1 MRRLL
6 AAMLASGALLSA
18 PDAGDVHATAPW
30 VGDRLLADLGEKG
43 STTPSPVE
51 APHGCPAE
59 MVEIVGDYCP
69 AVEQYCAQ
77 YIDQKS
83 IARDRCALF
92 RPTGR
97 CFGKTE
103 AKHFCID
110 RYEWPN
116 RAGVKPDIGMNWE
129 EAKAK
134 CEGAGKRLCEANEWT
149 LACEGQERLPYPY
162 GYARNTRACNI
173 DRPYILPDLDKFADP
188 TRRAAE
194 FARLDQRD
202 PSGARESCV
211 SPYGVADTTGNVD
224 EWVIDPTGKENE
236 KPYKSALK
244 GGYWGPVRNRCR
256 PETTDHNRWHLGYA
270 IGFRC
275 CENAAASDDESI
287 ARAK

>member
-1 MRRLL
+1 M
-6 AAMLASGALLSA
+6 AAMLASGALLVANGTGDERIASWRGPSA
-18 PDAGDVHATAPW
+18 A
-30 VGDRLLADLGEKG
+30 LSDLGEKL
-43 STTPSPVE
+43 SATPGPLD
-51 APHGCPAE
+51 APHACPAE
-59 MVEIVGDYCP
+59 MVEILGDYCP
-69 AVEQYCAQ
+69 AVEQYCAA
-77 YIDQKS
+77 YVDAKA
-83 IARDRCALF
+83 IARDRCELF

-97 CFGKTE
+97 CFGKPE
-103 AKHFCID
+103 PKHFCID

-116 RAGVKPDIGMNWE
+116 RAGVKPDIGMDWD

-162 GYARNTRACNI
+162 GYERNTRACNI
-173 DRPYILPDLDKFADP
+173 DRPYILPDVDKFADP
-188 TRRAAE
+188 KRRAGE

-211 SPYGVADTTGNVD
+211 SPYGVYDTTGNVD
-224 EWVIDPTGKENE
+224 EWVVDPSGKETE

-275 CENAAASDDESI
+275 CENVGDAP
-287 ARAK
+287 RAP

>member
-1 MRRLL
+1 MRRAA
-6 AAMLASGALLSA
+6 AAMLASSALL
-18 PDAGDVHATAPW
+18 TAFD
-30 VGDRLLADLGEKG
+30 VGDGYRPTSRGAEAALSDLGEKL
-43 STTPSPVE
+43 SATPTPIDT
-51 APHGCPAE
+51 PRGCPAE

-69 AVEQYCAQ
+69 AVEQFCAE
-77 YIDQKS
+77 YIDLKS

-97 CFGKTE
+97 CFGKPE
-103 AKHFCID
+103 PKHFCID

-116 RAGVKPDIGMNWE
+116 HAGVKPDIGMNWE

-134 CEGAGKRLCEANEWT
+134 CDGAGKRLCEANEWT

-202 PSGARESCV
+202 PSGTRESCV
-211 SPYGVADTTGNVD
+211 SPYGVFDTTGNVD
-224 EWVIDPTGKENE
+224 EWVVDPSGKENE

-275 CENAAASDDESI
+275 CENAASSDD
-287 ARAK
+287 APQRDAK